1 MVVALARNGNR
12 DGLRLSGNRHV
23 EINGHFSGGVIVG
36 GDTKLPERHEALKT
50 QPISL
55 YIVLGWNEDLVK
67 LYLKLIYEYF
77 AELWQPLM
85 QLKLKTLQTQ
95 EIL

>member
-1 MVVALARNGNR
+1 MVVALARNGKR
-12 DGLRLSGNRHV
+12 DDLRLSGNRHV
-23 EINGHFSGGVIVG
+23 ETNGHFSGGVIVG
-36 GDTKLPERHEALKT
+36 DTKLPKRHEALKT

-55 YIVLGWNEDLVK
+55 YIVLSWNKDLVK
-67 LYLKLIYEYF
+67 LYLKLIYKYF

-85 QLKLKTLQTQ
+85 QFKLKTLQAQ

>member
-1 MVVALARNGNR
+1 MALARNGNR

-23 EINGHFSGGVIVG
+23 ETNGHFSGGVILG

-55 YIVLGWNEDLVK
+55 YIVLSWNKDLVK

-77 AELWQPLM
+77 AELRQSLM
-85 QLKLKTLQTQ
+85 QFKLKTLQAQ